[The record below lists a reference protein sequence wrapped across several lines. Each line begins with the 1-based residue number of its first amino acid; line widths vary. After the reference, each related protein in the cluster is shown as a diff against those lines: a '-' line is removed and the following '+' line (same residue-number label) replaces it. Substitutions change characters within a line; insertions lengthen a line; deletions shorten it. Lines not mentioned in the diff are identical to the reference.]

1 MRRRGDSGG
10 TISLEMA
17 VLAIPLIMLLMLMWA
32 FGVYAQAESISDQ
45 AARDA
50 VRAATQSRSSDE
62 AEEQIAEAVRSTTE
76 EAEYVGRYMDCSYD
90 PDLPQPFTA
99 QPAISQAQMVTV
111 TVTVTCSVDL
121 SAAAFLPF
129 GKVTVESVF
138 VSPLDNYRGYYQ

>member
-1 MRRRGDSGG
+1 VRRQGDSGG

-62 AEEQIAEAVRSTTE
+62 AEQQIAEAVRSTTE

-90 PDLPQPFTA
+90 PELPQPFTA

>member
-62 AEEQIAEAVRSTTE
+62 AEQQIAEAVRSTTE
-76 EAEYVGRYMDCSYD
+76 QAEYVGRYMDCTYD

-129 GKVTVESVF
+129 GSVTVESVF

>member
-1 MRRRGDSGG
+1 
-10 TISLEMA
+10 
-17 VLAIPLIMLLMLMWA
+17 
-32 FGVYAQAESISDQ
+32 
-45 AARDA
+45 
-50 VRAATQSRSSDE
+50 
-62 AEEQIAEAVRSTTE
+62 
-76 EAEYVGRYMDCSYD
+76 MDCSYD

>member
-17 VLAIPLIMLLMLMWA
+17 VLAIPLIMLLMLMWD

-50 VRAATQSRSSDE
+50 VRAATQSRSSGE
-62 AEEQIAEAVRSTTE
+62 AEQQIAEAVRSTTE

-90 PDLPQPFTA
+90 PELPQPFTA

-129 GKVTVESVF
+129 GNVTVESVF

>member
-62 AEEQIAEAVRSTTE
+62 AEQQIAQAVRSTTE

-90 PDLPQPFTA
+90 PELPRPFTA

-129 GKVTVESVF
+129 GNVTVESVF